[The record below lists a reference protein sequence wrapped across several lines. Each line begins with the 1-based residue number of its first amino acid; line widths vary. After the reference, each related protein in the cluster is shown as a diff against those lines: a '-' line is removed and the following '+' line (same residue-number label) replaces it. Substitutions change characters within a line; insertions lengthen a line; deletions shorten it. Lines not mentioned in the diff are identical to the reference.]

1 MVFKSIRDSLVAAAL
16 TWASACPPAVSSKII
31 PRISR
36 EAGPPATVRS
46 QRTFVLAHQTG
57 LPSAGHHH
65 ALVLDS
71 YDRFVRLFTPVS
83 AEEAGRLERGV
94 PLDGPLYWTDRPV
107 PEETDADAIWIVL
120 TIPNEDLAGA
130 NEQSVHPRPGISGVR
145 IAAWSSAYVSSGTAG
160 PADCLGGDF
169 AAAADQQIRCSA
181 AVCGWP

>member
-1 MVFKSIRDSLVAAAL
+1 ATKPEQGLNDHRQRDDAPWSTLGL
-16 TWASACPPAVSSKII
+16 LGSELECHDHGLPSQWFSRASVIHWSPPLLPGLSAYPPAVSSKII

-107 PEETDADAIWIVL
+107 PEET
-120 TIPNEDLAGA
+120 
-130 NEQSVHPRPGISGVR
+130 
-145 IAAWSSAYVSSGTAG
+145 
-160 PADCLGGDF
+160 
-169 AAAADQQIRCSA
+169 
-181 AVCGWP
+181 